1 LKIFYLTLFLL
12 ISSESTFSQVS
23 EWMVIDLQELIHY
36 EMISDFF
43 DFDLSKQ
50 EILEISEGDYGAI
63 WLTTQDCKIKYLPNN
78 LVVYS
83 KYDLANPQYFLFQD
97 PFSTEYYSRI
107 DKKDISEKYPANT
120 WVKYEDPDSYEYAMW
135 IEDEKDREPYMVS
148 YLIENYHYT
157 SENEK
162 EM

>member
-12 ISSESTFSQVS
+12 ITSESTFSQVS

-63 WLTTQDCKIKYLPNN
+63 WLTTQD
-78 LVVYS
+78 
-83 KYDLANPQYFLFQD
+83 
-97 PFSTEYYSRI
+97 
-107 DKKDISEKYPANT
+107 
-120 WVKYEDPDSYEYAMW
+120 
-135 IEDEKDREPYMVS
+135 
-148 YLIENYHYT
+148 
-157 SENEK
+157 
-162 EM
+162 